1 MRRKAIL
8 CMMVAFAAC
17 FAGFAAGNDNVINYY
32 TDGSDN
38 VRVVWEAVI
47 DAFNA
52 KKSGVTVKLQFM
64 ASGAGGQTGADKLI
78 AAIQAKQKSVDID
91 LLELEENKITRILKE
106 GSPEALV
113 KLDWKKIPNAANI
126 ASRSIVA
133 PNQAMPYRGSAVFI
147 AYNSAKVPTP
157 PATSKDL
164 YAWIKANP
172 GRFAYND
179 PATGGAG
186 SSFVQTCVYNFLP
199 PEAMRSVDEKWM
211 GQWDQGFGL
220 LKELHP
226 FFYKASG
233 KVQYT
238 VKNQG
243 SLDLLAAGSIDM
255 CPAWADQVLDQK
267 SKGLLPAS
275 IMLGQIDPALTGS
288 LYMLGVP
295 ALSTKKEAAYKFL
308 NFVASAEAQDIFVR
322 VMKAIPVIAPAKLP
336 AETVAMLSGLKANY
350 RTITIGALGPLMN
363 QRWTKE
369 ISTLP

>member
-1 MRRKAIL
+1 MRKRAVL
-8 CMMVAFAAC
+8 CMLVAFATC
-17 FAGFAAGNDNVINYY
+17 FAAFGAGNDNVINYY

-47 DAFNA
+47 DAFN
-52 KKSGVTVKLQFM
+52 KKNTGVTVKLQYM
-64 ASGAGGQTGADKLI
+64 ASGAGGQTGAEKLI

-91 LLELEENKITRILKE
+91 LLELEENKITRIFKE
-106 GSPEALV
+106 GSPDALA
-113 KLDWKKIPNAANI
+113 KLDWKKIPNMAGI
-126 ASRSIVA
+126 SGRSIVA
-133 PNQAMPYRGSAVFI
+133 PDQAMPYRGSAVFI

-157 PATSKDL
+157 PKTVQDL
-164 YAWIKANP
+164 YAWIKAHP

-186 SSFVQTCVYNFLP
+186 GSFVTTAIYNFLP
-199 PEAMRSVDEKWM
+199 AEALRSVDEKWM
-211 GQWDQGFGL
+211 GQWDKGIAQL
-220 LKELHP
+220 AEIHP
-226 FFYKASG
+226 FLYKASG

-243 SLDLLAAGSIDM
+243 SLDLLASGSIDM

-275 IMLGQIDPALTGS
+275 IMLAQVDPALTGS
-288 LYMLGVP
+288 LYMLGMP
-295 ALSTKKEAAYKFL
+295 TLSTKKEAAYKFL
-308 NFVASAEAQDIFVR
+308 NFVASPEAQDIFVS

-336 AETVAMLSGLKANY
+336 AQTVAMLSGLQATY
-350 RTITIGALGPLMN
+350 RTATIGALQTQMY

-369 ISTLP
+369 IGTLP